1 MDPMKV
7 PPRSP
12 PPGEGQSS
20 PRALAKEQ
28 YQRRRTQARIE
39 NFRLRPEQRATPV
52 LFTNLAAWWMTDHA
66 KVMRNEKPESRA
78 TLRFSWA
85 KDGGRYWT

>member
-1 MDPMKV
+1 M
-7 PPRSP
+7 PRTRYTW
-12 PPGEGQSS
+12 PGSAGASQCG
-20 PRALAKEQ
+20 
-28 YQRRRTQARIE
+28 IE
-39 NFRLRPEQRATPV
+39 NFCLRAEQRATPV
-52 LFTNLAAWWMTDHA
+52 LFTDLAAWWMTDHA